1 MRRTFLMVSG
11 AMVMFVQ
18 LGYAQCGGE
27 ERWAVKMG
35 ADPGASQVQL
45 LGPQSTTLHDL
56 VLLPRPVL
64 PTDEITRT
72 IQERS
77 VWVIEGRLVKFKQE
91 TGKTG
96 DSDFHLVISDE
107 TLLYSAGGAGSTT
120 SPHSIIAEVPDPAC
134 IGGRNGSVT
143 GPSQFQSQ
151 LVSVREKFVQ
161 QFPKVL
167 SGWNDAGGIP
177 VRLTGVA
184 FFDRPHG
191 QVGRALN
198 GLELHPLLAIEFNPA
213 SFVQPP
219 IAESQLL
226 VNPSFENGEQ
236 GWTASSGVITTKSD
250 QPAHSGTG
258 KAWLGG
264 YGEAHTDKLWQQVDL
279 PSTAHAISLSFFLH
293 IDTEEEEPGAWD
305 KLTVRIRD
313 SNGTLLQTLK
323 TFSNQEAAPGFATHA
338 LNLTAF
344 RGKSIRIE
352 FEVKEDSRL
361 STSFVLDDVKLIIEN
376 E

>member
-1 MRRTFLMVSG
+1 MRRVLLMLSG
-11 AMVMFVQ
+11 AIVILVR
-18 LGYAQCGGE
+18 LSYAQCGGE
-27 ERWAVKMG
+27 ERWPVKMG
-35 ADPGASQVQL
+35 ADPDAAQVQVQS
-45 LGPQSTTLHDL
+45 PQLTTLHDL
-56 VLLPRPVL
+56 VLLARPTL
-64 PTDEITRT
+64 PTDDFTRV

-107 TLLYSAGGAGSTT
+107 TLLYSAGGAGSAT
-120 SPHSIIAEVPDPAC
+120 SPHSIIAEVPDPDC
-134 IGGRNGSVT
+134 IGGRTGSVT
-143 GPSQFQSQ
+143 GPSLFQSQ

-213 SFVQPP
+213 SFPQPP
-219 IAESQLL
+219 IAASQIL
-226 VNPSFENGEQ
+226 VNPGFENGSE
-236 GWTASSGVITTKSD
+236 GWTGSSGVITTKSD

-264 YGEAHTDKLWQQVDL
+264 YGESHSDKLSQQVDL
-279 PSTAHAISLSFFLH
+279 PSAAHAISLSFFLH
-293 IDTEEEEPGAWD
+293 VDTEEEEHGAWD

-313 SNGTLLQTLK
+313 SNGILLQTLK
-323 TFSNQEAAPGFATHA
+323 TFSNQDAAPGFVTQA

-352 FEVKEDSRL
+352 FDAKEDGRL
-361 STSFVLDDVKLIIEN
+361 STSFVLDDMRVIIEN

>member
-1 MRRTFLMVSG
+1 M
-11 AMVMFVQ
+11 
-18 LGYAQCGGE
+18 
-27 ERWAVKMG
+27 
-35 ADPGASQVQL
+35 
-45 LGPQSTTLHDL
+45 
-56 VLLPRPVL
+56 
-64 PTDEITRT
+64 
-72 IQERS
+72 
-77 VWVIEGRLVKFKQE
+77 WVIEGRLVKFKQE

-226 VNPSFENGEQ
+226 VNPSFENE
-236 GWTASSGVITTKSD
+236 
-250 QPAHSGTG
+250 
-258 KAWLGG
+258 
-264 YGEAHTDKLWQQVDL
+264 
-279 PSTAHAISLSFFLH
+279 
-293 IDTEEEEPGAWD
+293 
-305 KLTVRIRD
+305 
-313 SNGTLLQTLK
+313 
-323 TFSNQEAAPGFATHA
+323 
-338 LNLTAF
+338 
-344 RGKSIRIE
+344 
-352 FEVKEDSRL
+352 
-361 STSFVLDDVKLIIEN
+361 
-376 E
+376 